1 MDLIKQKGEKVGPLK
16 DVAHKFK
23 YSFQGLAYC
32 FKNETSFTF
41 ETIAVVLVVI
51 LGIVFKISVM
61 EWIFSIFSLVMIMEI
76 ELLNTGIEA
85 TVDLV
90 TKEFHPLAK
99 IAKDCGSAAT
109 CIGTFV
115 ALGVNL
121 AIFVPKF
128 LALFVK

>member
-1 MDLIKQKGEKVGPLK
+1 MDLIKRRGEKVGPIK

-41 ETIAVVLVVI
+41 EAIAVAIVVV
-51 LGIVFKISVM
+51 LGIIFKISFM
-61 EWIFSIFSLVMIMEI
+61 EWTFAIISLLLIMEI

-90 TKEFHPLAK
+90 TQEFHPLAK

-115 ALGVNL
+115 A
-121 AIFVPKF
+121 IFVNFVIFITKIMNL
-128 LALFVK
+128 LAK

>member
-1 MDLIKQKGEKVGPLK
+1 MDLIKQKGEKVGPIK
-16 DVAHKFK
+16 DVMHKFK

-41 ETIAVVLVVI
+41 EAIAIIGVVI
-51 LGIVFKISVM
+51 LGILFKISFM
-61 EWIFSIFSLVMIMEI
+61 EWSFAIISLLLIMEI

-85 TVDLV
+85 TVDMF
-90 TKEFHPLAK
+90 TREFNPLAK

-115 ALGVNL
+115 ALFVNL
-121 AIFVPKF
+121 AIFLPKIIDF
-128 LALFVK
+128 FAK